1 MSKIEA
7 PADSYLP
14 YECEVIHIVKSGEGP
29 LPGSELA
36 IFLLRPHV
44 VFPAPV
50 TACPHFLL

>member
-1 MSKIEA
+1 MSKTEA

-36 IFLLRPHV
+36 IFLLRPHIV
-44 VFPAPV
+44 EGVRE
-50 TACPHFLL
+50 LLCSIYRV